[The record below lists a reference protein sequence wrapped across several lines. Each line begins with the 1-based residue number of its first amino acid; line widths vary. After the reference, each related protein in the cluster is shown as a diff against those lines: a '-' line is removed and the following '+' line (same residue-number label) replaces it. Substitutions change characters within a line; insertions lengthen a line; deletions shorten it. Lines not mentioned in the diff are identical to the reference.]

1 MSDDHISDCAFER
14 RMILARLR
22 WNLTN
27 EAGRIIG
34 ARAEPI
40 SRDGRRDEL
49 ILAVARAVPRSKI
62 VPWHVSDRVVLEVIQ
77 RVATDV
83 VKHRGKTAVRV

>member
-1 MSDDHISDCAFER
+1 MNDAADNDFDR

-27 EAGRIIG
+27 EARRIIG

-40 SRDGRRDEL
+40 SRDGLRDEL
-49 ILAVARAVPRSKI
+49 ILAVGRAVPRSKI
-62 VPWHVSDRVVLEVIQ
+62 VPWHVSDRVVLQVIE
-77 RVATDV
+77 RVAADK
-83 VKHRGKTAVRV
+83 VKNRGKATVRV